1 MNLEPCPRFSFRRG
15 GLVAG
20 LALHFVLLP
29 TSFLEAQQTGSV
41 TGTVTDAASL
51 RPVFDVRVFIAGAAV
66 EAFTDVE
73 GSYRLSEV
81 PVGEVEMRLERLGYA
96 PVVRTLQVAAAQI
109 SMVDFSLLVSAV
121 ALDELLVTATG
132 LQRRRELGNA
142 AVAIQVDEE
151 LERAAPVNLTGLLQG
166 RATGVQVLQSSGTV
180 GAASTIKIRGNGTIS
195 LSNTPLI
202 YIDGARVSNSVQ
214 SGPGVGGQTTSRLN
228 DLTLEDIESVEI
240 VKGPSAATLYGA
252 EAAAGVI
259 RITTKRGRSGI
270 TEWTVR
276 SEWGANWDDTD
287 WPATVWNPRSFF
299 DVLQDVSELFA
310 PGDSPVPPGTN
321 FATIPDTL
329 YTMNL
334 LGDGVGGDTSYGTP
348 WRTGVEQIYGI
359 SLRGGAQNV
368 TYFLSGEFSGRE
380 GTLTNNESTERN
392 FRANFNLFPSE
403 KVDISLS
410 TGYSYNRVSL
420 PDNDNNSFGYI
431 GVAMVGFP
439 WDVPIKRADLV
450 TRGEFPTCPFAYEL
464 HRALVSAGVASP
476 PLESLSDDN
485 CADNPFFSERT
496 FDDVAT
502 LSNSQKIER
511 LTVSAT
517 VDYSPLDFLTA
528 AGTVGY
534 DQFSDRTGFFVPVNP
549 DLPFDDAS
557 RGLRSIGHGLN
568 RLLTLE
574 GNANATFDIS
584 PELHTITSVGLQFFR
599 QKFESTGGTGRI
611 LPLGSS
617 TVSSAVET
625 EGFESSG
632 ETRTLGVFVQQ
643 LFGYRDRL
651 FFTPGLRFDDSS
663 AFGENLGGQAYPR
676 VMASYVISE
685 EDWFEDFVP
694 GTFVESLRLRGAWG
708 KSGKQPASFAALK
721 LLGPRRVTFQG
732 EDVAGLSL
740 VGPGNSGLKPER
752 GQEVEL
758 GFEMDLLD
766 GRLGLDFTW
775 FRQTT
780 KDAIVGR
787 PLAPSTG
794 YSGPLFTN
802 IGEMTNRGV
811 ELGLSGVVLNT
822 RDRRWDWRLNVST
835 AKGEVT
841 DLDEHII
848 FGLSGDSQRHEEGF
862 PYASYFSRTY
872 TIDQGGDA
880 VASDTAVFVGHPTP
894 ELEGSISTSF
904 ELSGWVTLSADLGF
918 AAGHQQ
924 FNSTEQFRCGFLGG
938 GTYGGVCTELFE
950 VGPDGEPTSQAKI
963 KAAAGDDLQYA
974 PWIEDADFAR
984 LRSVSARF
992 ELPQRWVER
1001 MGASRGSFAIVGENL
1016 ALFTGYTGLDPEVS
1030 FAGGS
1035 QSLRAEFFTLP
1046 LAKRVTGRL
1055 SISF

>member
-51 RPVFDVRVFIAGAAV
+51 RPVFDARVFIVGTAV
-66 EAFTDVE
+66 QAFTDVE

-81 PVGEVEMRLERLGYA
+81 PAGEVEMRLERLGYA
-96 PVVRTLQVAAAQI
+96 PVDSTLQVAAGQTSA
-109 SMVDFSLLVSAV
+109 VDFSLLVSAL

-142 AVAIQVDEE
+142 TAAIRVDDE
-151 LERAAPVNLTGLLQG
+151 LERAAPVNLTALLQG

-180 GAASTIKIRGNGTIS
+180 GTASTIKIRGNGTIS

-202 YIDGARVSNSVQ
+202 YIDGSRVSNSVQ

-240 VKGPSAATLYGA
+240 VRGPSAATLYGA

-259 RITTKRGRSGI
+259 RITTKRGRTGA
-270 TEWTVR
+270 TEWTFR

-287 WPATVWNPRSFF
+287 WPETVWNPRSFF
-299 DVLQDVSELFA
+299 DALQDVSELFA
-310 PGDSPVPPGTN
+310 PGKIPPGTN

-348 WRTGVEQIYGI
+348 WRTGVEQTFGA
-359 SLRGGAQNV
+359 SLRGGSENV

-380 GTLTNNESTERN
+380 GTLANNESTQRN

-403 KVDISLS
+403 KVDIALS
-410 TGYSYNRVSL
+410 TGYGYNLVSL
-420 PDNDNNSFGYI
+420 PDNDNTAFGYI

-439 WDVPIKRADLV
+439 WAAPIKRTDLV
-450 TRGEFPTCPFAYEL
+450 VGGEWMTCPLAYEL
-464 HRALVSAGVASP
+464 HRATVSAGVTST
-476 PLESLSDDN
+476 LEGLSEDN

-502 LSNSQKIER
+502 LSNEQKIER

-517 VDYSPLDFLTA
+517 ADYRPLDYLTA
-528 AGTVGY
+528 TGTVGY
-534 DQFSDRTGFFVPVNP
+534 DQFSDQTGFFVPVNP
-549 DLPFDDAS
+549 DFPFDDFS
-557 RGLRSIGHGLN
+557 RGLRSIENGLN

-574 GNANATFDIS
+574 GNVNATFEIS
-584 PELHTITSVGLQFFR
+584 PELNSITSVGIQFFR
-599 QKFESTGGTGRI
+599 QKFESTGATGRT
-611 LPLGSS
+611 LPLGST

-625 EGFESSG
+625 DGFESIG

-643 LFGYRDRL
+643 QFGYRDRV
-651 FFTPGLRFDDSS
+651 FFTPALRFDDSS

-676 VMASYVISE
+676 VMASYVISD

-694 GTFVESLRLRGAWG
+694 GTFVESLRLRAAWG
-708 KSGKQPASFAALK
+708 RSGKQPASFAALK
-721 LLGPRRVTFQG
+721 LLGPRRVSFRG

-740 VGPGNSGLKPER
+740 VGPGNPGLKPER
-752 GQEVEL
+752 GQEVEM
-758 GFEMDLLD
+758 GFEVDLLD

-780 KDAIVGR
+780 KDAIIGR

-794 YSGPLFTN
+794 FSGPLFTN
-802 IGEMTNRGV
+802 IGEITNRGV
-811 ELGLSGVVLNT
+811 ELGLSAVVLNT
-822 RDRRWDWRLNVST
+822 GTRRWDWRLNVST
-835 AKGEVT
+835 AKGEIT
-841 DLDEHII
+841 DLDERII
-848 FGLSGDSQRHEEGF
+848 FGLGGDSQRHEEEF

-872 TIDQGGDA
+872 IIDESGDA

-904 ELSGWVTLSADLGF
+904 ELFGWVTLSAHLGF
-918 AAGHQQ
+918 ATGHQQ

-963 KAAAGDDLQYA
+963 KAAAADDLQYA
-974 PWIEDADFAR
+974 PWIEDAGFAR
-984 LRSVSARF
+984 LRSISARF
-992 ELPQRWVER
+992 GLPQRWIER
-1001 MGASRGSFAIVGENL
+1001 MGASRGSFTIVGENL

-1046 LAKRVTGRL
+1046 LAKRITGQF

>member
-1 MNLEPCPRFSFRRG
+1 MNLKPCPRSSSRWG

-51 RPVFDVRVFIAGAAV
+51 RPVSDARVFIAGTTVA
-66 EAFTDVE
+66 AFTDIE
-73 GSYRLSEV
+73 GSYRISEV

-96 PVVRTLQVAAAQI
+96 PVVRTLQVAAGQI
-109 SMVDFSLLVSAV
+109 STVDFSLLVSAV

-142 AVAIQVDEE
+142 AVAIQVDDE
-151 LERAAPVNLTGLLQG
+151 LERAAPVNLTSLLQG
-166 RATGVQVLQSSGTV
+166 RATGVQILQSSGTV
-180 GAASTIKIRGNGTIS
+180 GAASTIKIRGNGTIN

-287 WPATVWNPRSFF
+287 WPETVWNPRSFL
-299 DVLQDVSELFA
+299 DPLQDIFELFA
-310 PGDSPVPPGTN
+310 PGQSPPGLGPGTN

-348 WRTGVEQIYGI
+348 WRTGMEQVYGI

-380 GTLTNNESTERN
+380 GTLENNESTERN

-403 KVDISLS
+403 KLDISLS
-410 TGYSYNRVSL
+410 TGYSYNLVSL
-420 PDNDNNSFGYI
+420 PNNDNSTFGYI

-439 WDVPIKRADLV
+439 WVAPIKRSDLV
-450 TRGEFPTCPFAYEL
+450 IGGEWMTCPWAYEL
-464 HRALVSAGVASP
+464 HRAMVSGGLPAT
-476 PLESLSDDN
+476 LENLSDDN

-502 LSNSQKIER
+502 LSNTQKVER

-528 AGTVGY
+528 RGTVGY

-574 GNANATFDIS
+574 GNVNAVFDIS
-584 PELHTITSVGLQFFR
+584 PELHTVTSVGIQFFR
-599 QKFESTGGTGRI
+599 QKFESTGATGRT

-625 EGFESSG
+625 P
-632 ETRTLGVFVQQ
+632 ETTQ
-643 LFGYRDRL
+643 
-651 FFTPGLRFDDSS
+651 PRFLTH
-663 AFGENLGGQAYPR
+663 N
-676 VMASYVISE
+676 
-685 EDWFEDFVP
+685 
-694 GTFVESLRLRGAWG
+694 T
-708 KSGKQPASFAALK
+708 
-721 LLGPRRVTFQG
+721 
-732 EDVAGLSL
+732 
-740 VGPGNSGLKPER
+740 SGL
-752 GQEVEL
+752 
-758 GFEMDLLD
+758 
-766 GRLGLDFTW
+766 
-775 FRQTT
+775 
-780 KDAIVGR
+780 
-787 PLAPSTG
+787 
-794 YSGPLFTN
+794 
-802 IGEMTNRGV
+802 
-811 ELGLSGVVLNT
+811 
-822 RDRRWDWRLNVST
+822 
-835 AKGEVT
+835 
-841 DLDEHII
+841 
-848 FGLSGDSQRHEEGF
+848 GD
-862 PYASYFSRTY
+862 P
-872 TIDQGGDA
+872 
-880 VASDTAVFVGHPTP
+880 
-894 ELEGSISTSF
+894 
-904 ELSGWVTLSADLGF
+904 
-918 AAGHQQ
+918 
-924 FNSTEQFRCGFLGG
+924 
-938 GTYGGVCTELFE
+938 
-950 VGPDGEPTSQAKI
+950 
-963 KAAAGDDLQYA
+963 
-974 PWIEDADFAR
+974 
-984 LRSVSARF
+984 
-992 ELPQRWVER
+992 
-1001 MGASRGSFAIVGENL
+1001 
-1016 ALFTGYTGLDPEVS
+1016 
-1030 FAGGS
+1030 
-1035 QSLRAEFFTLP
+1035 
-1046 LAKRVTGRL
+1046 
-1055 SISF
+1055 

>member
-1 MNLEPCPRFSFRRG
+1 MNLAPCPRFSFRRG

-29 TSFLEAQQTGSV
+29 ASFLEAQQTGSV

-51 RPVFDVRVFIAGAAV
+51 RPVSDARVFIAGTAV

-96 PVVRTLQVAAAQI
+96 PVDSTLQVVAGQT
-109 SMVDFSLLVSAV
+109 STVDFSLLVSAV

-142 AVAIQVDEE
+142 AVAIRVDDE

-202 YIDGARVSNSVQ
+202 YIDGSRVSNNVQ

-270 TEWTVR
+270 NEWTFR

-299 DVLQDVSELFA
+299 DERLDVSELFV
-310 PGDSPVPPGTN
+310 PGAIPPGRH
-321 FATIPDTL
+321 FAAIPDTL

-334 LGDGVGGDTSYGTP
+334 LGDGVGGGTFYGTP
-348 WRTGVEQIYGI
+348 WRTGVEQTYGA
-359 SLRGGAQNV
+359 SLRGGSENV

-380 GTLTNNESTERN
+380 GTLANNESTQRN

-403 KVDISLS
+403 NVDIALS
-410 TGYSYNRVSL
+410 TGYSYHRVSM

-439 WDVPIKRADLV
+439 WDAPIRRTDLV
-450 TRGEFPTCPFAYEL
+450 AGGEFMTCPLAYEL
-464 HRALVSAGVASP
+464 HRAAFNAGVASR
-476 PLESLSDDN
+476 LASISENN
-485 CADNPFFSERT
+485 CGDNPFFSERT

-502 LSNSQKIER
+502 LTNSQKIER
-511 LTVSAT
+511 LTASAT
-517 VDYSPLDFLTA
+517 IDYRPLDFLTA
-528 AGTVGY
+528 RGTVGY
-534 DQFSDRTGFFVPVNP
+534 DQFSDQTGFFVPVNP
-549 DLPFDDAS
+549 ELPFGDAS

-568 RLLTLE
+568 RLLTVE
-574 GNANATFDIS
+574 GNVNATFDIS
-584 PELHTITSVGLQFFR
+584 PELHSITSVGIQFFR
-599 QKFESTGGTGRI
+599 QKFESTSATGRF
-611 LPLGSS
+611 LPLGSR
-617 TVSSAVET
+617 TVSSAVQT
-625 EGFESSG
+625 EGFESIG

-643 LFGYRDRL
+643 QFGYRDRL

-663 AFGENLGGQAYPR
+663 AFGENLGRAAYPR

-694 GTFVESLRLRGAWG
+694 GTFVESFRLRAAWG
-708 KSGKQPASFAALK
+708 QSGKQPASFAALK
-721 LLGPRRVTFQG
+721 LLGPRRVTFRG
-732 EDVAGLSL
+732 DDVAGLSL
-740 VGPGNSGLKPER
+740 VGPGNPGLKPER
-752 GQEVEL
+752 GQEVEA
-758 GFEMDLLD
+758 GFEVDLLD
-766 GRLGLDFTW
+766 GRLGFDFTW

-794 YSGPLFTN
+794 YSAPLFTN

-811 ELGLSGVVLNT
+811 ELGLSAVVLNT
-822 RDRRWDWRLNVST
+822 ANLRWDWRLNAST
-835 AKGEVT
+835 AKGEIT
-841 DLDEHII
+841 DLEDRII
-848 FGLSGDSQRHEEGF
+848 FGLSGNSQRHQEGYPF
-862 PYASYFSRTY
+862 ASYFSRTY
-872 TIDQGGDA
+872 TVDQSGNA
-880 VASDTAVFVGHPTP
+880 VASDSAVFVGHPTP
-894 ELEGSISTSF
+894 ESEGSISTSL
-904 ELSGWVTLSADLGF
+904 ELFGWMTLSAHLGF
-918 AAGHQQ
+918 ARGHQQ
-924 FNSTEQFRCGFLGG
+924 FNSTQQFRCSFLGG

-950 VGPDGEPTSQAKI
+950 VGTDGERTSQTKI
-963 KAAAGDDLQYA
+963 KAAAADDQQYA

-992 ELPQRWVER
+992 ELPQRWIGR
-1001 MGASRGSFAIVGENL
+1001 MGASRASFTIVGENL
-1016 ALFTGYTGLDPEVS
+1016 ALFTSYTGLDPEVS

>member
-1 MNLEPCPRFSFRRG
+1 MNLEPCSRFSFRRG

-20 LALHFVLLP
+20 LALYFVVLP
-29 TSFLEAQQTGSV
+29 ISFLGAQQTGSV

-51 RPVFDVRVFIAGAAV
+51 RPVSDARVFIAATAV
-66 EAFTDVE
+66 EAYTDVE
-73 GSYRLSEV
+73 GNYRLSEV
-81 PVGEVEMRLERLGYA
+81 PVGEVEMRLERLGYG
-96 PVVRTLQVAAAQI
+96 PVDRTLQVAAGQT
-109 SMVDFSLLVSAV
+109 SRVDFSLLVSAV

-142 AVAIQVDEE
+142 AAVVRVEE
-151 LERAAPVNLTGLLQG
+151 VLERAAPVNLTSLLQG

-180 GAASTIKIRGNGTIS
+180 GTASTIKIRGNGTIS

-202 YIDGARVSNSVQ
+202 YIDGSRVSNSVQ

-228 DLTLEDIESVEI
+228 DLALEDIESVEI

-270 TEWTVR
+270 TEWTFR
-276 SEWGANWDDTD
+276 SEWGANWDNTE

-299 DVLQDVSELFA
+299 DVLYDVSEVFP
-310 PGDSPVPPGTN
+310 PGTIPPGTN

-334 LGDGVGGDTSYGTP
+334 LGDGIGGDTLYGTP
-348 WRTGVEQIYGI
+348 WRTGMEQTYGA
-359 SLRGGAQNV
+359 SLRGGSQNV
-368 TYFLSGEFSGRE
+368 TYFLSGEFSERE
-380 GTLTNNESTERN
+380 GTLANNESTQRN

-403 KVDISLS
+403 KVDIALS

-420 PDNDNNSFGYI
+420 PRNDNSVFGYI

-439 WDVPIKRADLV
+439 WATPIKRTDLV
-450 TRGEFPTCPFAYEL
+450 VGGEWMTCPFAYEL
-464 HRALVSAGVASP
+464 HRATVSAGR
-476 PLESLSDDN
+476 PLALLGLSEDN

-511 LTVSAT
+511 LTVST
-517 VDYSPLDFLTA
+517 TINYRPLDFLTA

-549 DLPFDDAS
+549 DLPFGDAS

-574 GNANATFDIS
+574 GNVNARFDIS
-584 PELHTITSVGLQFFR
+584 PELNSITSVGIQFFR
-599 QKFESTGGTGRI
+599 QKFESTGATGRT
-611 LPLGSS
+611 LPLGST

-625 EGFESSG
+625 DGFESSG

-643 LFGYRDRL
+643 QFGYRDRL

-676 VMASYVISE
+676 VMASYVISD

-708 KSGKQPASFAALK
+708 RSGKQPASFAALK
-721 LLGPRRVTFQG
+721 LLGPRRVTFRG

-740 VGPGNSGLKPER
+740 VGPGNPGLKPER

-758 GFEMDLLD
+758 GFEVDLLD

-780 KDAIVGR
+780 KDAIIGR

-802 IGEMTNRGV
+802 IGEITNRGV

-822 RDRRWDWRLNVST
+822 SDRRWDWRLNVST
-835 AKGEVT
+835 AKGEIT
-841 DLDEHII
+841 DLDQHII
-848 FGLSGDSQRHEEGF
+848 FGLGGDSQRMEEGF

-872 TIDQGGDA
+872 TIDESGNA
-880 VASDTAVFVGHPTP
+880 VASDSAVFVGHPTP

-904 ELSGWVTLSADLGF
+904 ELLGWVTLSADLGF
-918 AAGHQQ
+918 ATGHQQ
-924 FNSTEQFRCGFLGG
+924 FNSTEEFRCGFLGG
-938 GTYGGVCTELFE
+938 GTYRGVCTEIFE

-963 KAAAGDDLQYA
+963 KAAAADDLQYA
-974 PWIEDADFAR
+974 PWVEDAGFAR

-992 ELPQRWVER
+992 GLPRGWIER
-1001 MGASRGSFAIVGENL
+1001 MGASRASFTIVGENL

-1035 QSLRAEFFTLP
+1035 QSSRAEFFTLP
-1046 LAKRVTGRL
+1046 LAKRVTGQL

>member
-1 MNLEPCPRFSFRRG
+1 MNLKPCPRFSSRWG

-51 RPVFDVRVFIAGAAV
+51 RPVSEARVFIAGTAV
-66 EAFTDVE
+66 VAFTDIE
-73 GSYRLSEV
+73 GSYRISEV

-96 PVVRTLQVAAAQI
+96 PVVRTLQVVAGQI
-109 SMVDFSLLVSAV
+109 STVDFSLLVSAV

-142 AVAIQVDEE
+142 AVAIQVDDE

-299 DVLQDVSELFA
+299 DPLQDLSELFA
-310 PGDSPVPPGTN
+310 PGQIAPGMF

-348 WRTGVEQIYGI
+348 WRTGVEQVYGI

-368 TYFLSGEFSGRE
+368 TYFLSGEFSERE
-380 GTLTNNESTERN
+380 GTLENNESTERN

-410 TGYSYNRVSL
+410 TGYSYNLVSL

-439 WDVPIKRADLV
+439 WVAPIKRSDLV
-450 TRGEFPTCPFAYEL
+450 IGGEWMTCPVAWEL
-464 HRALVSAGVASP
+464 HRAMVSAGVATT
-476 PLESLSDDN
+476 LESLSDDN

-502 LSNSQKIER
+502 LSNTQKVER

-517 VDYSPLDFLTA
+517 VDYSPLDFVTA
-528 AGTVGY
+528 SGTVGY

-574 GNANATFDIS
+574 GNANAVFDIS
-584 PELHTITSVGLQFFR
+584 PELRTITSVGIQFFR

-625 EGFESSG
+625 EGFESIG

-643 LFGYRDRL
+643 LFGYRDRI

-676 VMASYVISE
+676 VMASYVMSE

-721 LLGPRRVTFQG
+721 LLGPRRVTFRG

-740 VGPGNSGLKPER
+740 VGPGNAGLKPER

-758 GFEMDLLD
+758 GFEMDLWD

-775 FRQTT
+775 FSQTT

-794 YSGPLFTN
+794 YSGALFTN

-811 ELGLSGVVLNT
+811 ELGLSAVVLNT

-841 DLDEHII
+841 DLEEHII

-872 TIDQGGDA
+872 TIDQSGN
-880 VASDTAVFVGHPTP
+880 VMASDTAVFVGHPTP
-894 ELEGSISTSF
+894 ELEGSLSTSF
-904 ELSGWVTLSADLGF
+904 ELSGWVTFSADLGF

-950 VGPDGEPTSQAKI
+950 VGPDGELTNESKI

-974 PWIEDADFAR
+974 PWIEDAGFAR

-992 ELPQRWVER
+992 QLPQSWVER
-1001 MGASRGSFAIVGENL
+1001 TGASRASFTIVGENL
-1016 ALFTGYTGLDPEVS
+1016 LLFTGYTGLDPEVS

>member
-1 MNLEPCPRFSFRRG
+1 M
-15 GLVAG
+15 
-20 LALHFVLLP
+20 
-29 TSFLEAQQTGSV
+29 
-41 TGTVTDAASL
+41 L
-51 RPVFDVRVFIAGAAV
+51 RPA
-66 EAFTDVE
+66 
-73 GSYRLSEV
+73 
-81 PVGEVEMRLERLGYA
+81 
-96 PVVRTLQVAAAQI
+96 
-109 SMVDFSLLVSAV
+109 
-121 ALDELLVTATG
+121 
-132 LQRRRELGNA
+132 
-142 AVAIQVDEE
+142 
-151 LERAAPVNLTGLLQG
+151 NLTALLQG
-166 RATGVQVLQSSGTV
+166 RITGVQVLQSSGTV
-180 GAASTIKIRGNGTIS
+180 GAASTIKIRGNGTLS

-202 YIDGARVSNSVQ
+202 YIDGSRVSNNVQ

-228 DLTLEDIESVEI
+228 DLALEDIASVEI

-270 TEWTVR
+270 AEWTFR
-276 SEWGANWDDTD
+276 SELGANWDGTD

-299 DVLQDVSELFA
+299 DPLQDVSELFA
-310 PGDSPVPPGTN
+310 PGVIPPGTN

-334 LGDGVGGDTSYGTP
+334 LGDGVGGDTFYGDAMAHRSGADLRSLTP
-348 WRTGVEQIYGI
+348 GRVRQHYLF
-359 SLRGGAQNV
+359 S
-368 TYFLSGEFSGRE
+368 FGEFSGRE
-380 GTLTNNESTERN
+380 GTLANNESTQRN

-403 KVDISLS
+403 NVNIALS
-410 TGYSYNRVSL
+410 TGYSYNKVSL
-420 PDNDNNSFGYI
+420 PDNDNNAFGYI

-439 WDVPIKRADLV
+439 WDAPFKRTDLV
-450 TRGEFPTCPFAYEL
+450 VGGEWMTCPLAYEL
-464 HRALVSAGVASP
+464 HRATVSAGVSTT
-476 PLESLSDDN
+476 LESLSEDN

-517 VDYSPLDFLTA
+517 IDYHPLDFLTA

-534 DQFSDRTGFFVPVNP
+534 DQFSDQTGFFVPVNP
-549 DLPFDDAS
+549 ELPFGDAS

-574 GNANATFDIS
+574 GNVNATFDIY
-584 PELHTITSVGLQFFR
+584 PEVNSITSVGIQFFR
-599 QKFESTGGTGRI
+599 QKFESTSATGRF
-611 LPLGSS
+611 LPLGSR

-625 EGFESSG
+625 EGFESIG

-643 LFGYRDRL
+643 QFGYRDRV
-651 FFTPGLRFDDSS
+651 FFTPALRFDDSS
-663 AFGENLGGQAYPR
+663 AFGENLGRAAYPR

-694 GTFVESLRLRGAWG
+694 GTFVESLVESLRLRAAWG

-721 LLGPRRVTFQG
+721 LLGPRRVTFRA

-740 VGPGNSGLKPER
+740 VGPGNPGLKPER

-794 YSGPLFTN
+794 YSAPLFTN

-811 ELGLSGVVLNT
+811 ELGLSAVVLNT
-822 RDRRWDWRLNVST
+822 RTLRWDWRLNASSV
-835 AKGEVT
+835 KGEIT
-841 DLDEHII
+841 DLEDRIT
-848 FGLSGDSQRHEEGF
+848 FGFSGDSQRHEEGY

-872 TIDQGGDA
+872 SIDQSGNA
-880 VASDTAVFVGHPTP
+880 VASDSAVFVGHPTP
-894 ELEGSISTSF
+894 ELEGSISTSL
-904 ELSGWVTLSADLGF
+904 ELFDWVTLSADLGF

-938 GTYGGVCTELFE
+938 GTYGGVRTELFE
-950 VGPDGEPTSQAKI
+950 VGPDGERTSQTKI
-963 KAAAGDDLQYA
+963 KAAAAGDQQYA

-992 ELPQRWVER
+992 ELPEGWVER
-1001 MGASRGSFAIVGENL
+1001 MGARRGSFTIVGENL
-1016 ALFTGYTGLDPEVS
+1016 ALFTSYTGLDPEVS

-1046 LAKRVTGRL
+1046 LAKRVTGQL

>member
-20 LALHFVLLP
+20 LVLHFFLLP

-51 RPVFDVRVFIAGAAV
+51 RPVSDARVFIAGTAV
-66 EAFTDVE
+66 QAFTDVE
-73 GSYRLSEV
+73 GTYRLSEV
-81 PVGEVEMRLERLGYA
+81 PVGGVEMRLERLGYA
-96 PVVRTLQVAAAQI
+96 PVDSTLQVAAGQT
-109 SMVDFSLLVSAV
+109 STVDFSLLVSAV

-142 AVAIQVDEE
+142 AVAIRVDDE

-180 GAASTIKIRGNGTIS
+180 GTASTIKIRGNGTIS

-202 YIDGARVSNSVQ
+202 YIDGSRVSNSVQ

-270 TEWTVR
+270 TEWTFR
-276 SEWGANWDDTD
+276 SELGANWDDTD

-299 DVLQDVSELFA
+299 DALQDVSELFA
-310 PGDSPVPPGTN
+310 PGEIPPGTA

-334 LGDGVGGDTSYGTP
+334 LGDGVGGDTFYGTP
-348 WRTGVEQIYGI
+348 WRTGVEQTYGA
-359 SLRGGAQNV
+359 SLRGGSENV

-380 GTLTNNESTERN
+380 GTLANNESTQRN

-403 KVDISLS
+403 KVDIALS
-410 TGYSYNRVSL
+410 TGYGYNLVSL

-439 WDVPIKRADLV
+439 WAAPIKRTDLV
-450 TRGEFPTCPFAYEL
+450 IGGEWMTCPLAYEL
-464 HRALVSAGVASP
+464 HRATVSAGVTTT
-476 PLESLSDDN
+476 LESLSEDN

-502 LSNSQKIER
+502 LSNEQKIER
-511 LTVSAT
+511 LTMSAT
-517 VDYSPLDFLTA
+517 IDYRPLDFLTA

-534 DQFSDRTGFFVPVNP
+534 DQFSDQTGFFVPVNP
-549 DLPFDDAS
+549 ELPFDDAS
-557 RGLRSIGHGLN
+557 RGLRSIGNGLN

-574 GNANATFDIS
+574 GNVNATFDIS
-584 PELHTITSVGLQFFR
+584 PELLSITSVGIQFFR
-599 QKFESTGGTGRI
+599 QKFESTSATGRF
-611 LPLGSS
+611 LPLGAR

-625 EGFESSG
+625 EGFESIG
-632 ETRTLGVFVQQ
+632 ETRTLGMFVQQ
-643 LFGYRDRL
+643 QFGYRDRVFL
-651 FFTPGLRFDDSS
+651 TPGLRFDDSS
-663 AFGENLGGQAYPR
+663 AFGENLGREAYPR
-676 VMASYVISE
+676 VMGSYVISE

-694 GTFVESLRLRGAWG
+694 SRLVESLRLRAAWG

-740 VGPGNSGLKPER
+740 VGPGNPGLKPER

-758 GFEMDLLD
+758 GFEVDLLD

-794 YSGPLFTN
+794 YAAPIFTN

-811 ELGLSGVVLNT
+811 ELGLSAVVLNT
-822 RDRRWDWRLNVST
+822 RTRRWDWRLNVST
-835 AKGEVT
+835 AKGEIT
-841 DLDEHII
+841 DLEDRII
-848 FGLSGDSQRHEEGF
+848 FGLGGDSQRHEEGH

-872 TIDQGGDA
+872 TIDQSGNA
-880 VASDTAVFVGHPTP
+880 VASDSAVFVGHPTP
-894 ELEGSISTSF
+894 ELEGSISTSL
-904 ELSGWVTLSADLGF
+904 ELSGWVTLSVDLGF

-950 VGPDGEPTSQAKI
+950 VGPDGERTDQTKI
-963 KAAAGDDLQYA
+963 KAAAADDQQFA

-992 ELPQRWVER
+992 VLPQRWVGR
-1001 MGASRGSFAIVGENL
+1001 TGASRASFTIIGENL
-1016 ALFTGYTGLDPEVS
+1016 ALFTGYTGLDPEVN

-1035 QSLRAEFFTLP
+1035 QSSRAEFFTLP
-1046 LAKRVTGRL
+1046 LAKRVTGQL